1 MSGGLV
7 TKRSLQNEVTG
18 IDLQVPLYNEVR
30 GTMMTGHVEYQIIV
44 VTRLAAFKSS
54 KHKQEDTIQ
63 LLVSKKYSEFNEFYN
78 RLHAQY
84 SSISLPAMPRKV
96 VFVSEAD
103 IRERRLAFDALVKF
117 ISKNS
122 TLAACPELLEFLG
135 AKMNGNDFSNRNFA
149 IEEDS
154 ENEVS
159 FFQREETSTGVPRED
174 RSDMKP
180 INGDEQDSTEQGNV
194 KHHSQ
199 KNLLPEDN
207 SSDVKLLEEPELGAS
222 LLPPAGASLLPPARA
237 FLLPPVSLLPP
248 AGASAGCGADDDA
261 NELFRIE
268 DDFDKLL
275 QIKKCIKDE
284 LTSVPKTNPKPAL
297 LKKPE
302 TSVSS
307 GGQSLIVDQLKD
319 QIDVLKYIQENEST
333 AANDLELF

>member
-1 MSGGLV
+1 MFGGLV

-44 VTRLAAFKSS
+44 VTRLAAFKSP

-78 RLHAQY
+78 RLYAQY

-96 VFVSEAD
+96 LFVSEAD

-135 AKMNGNDFSNRNFA
+135 AKMNGSDFSNRNFA

-154 ENEVS
+154 ENNEVS
-159 FFQREETSTGVPRED
+159 FFQKEETSTGIPRED
-174 RSDMKP
+174 RSEMKL

-194 KHHSQ
+194 KHRSR
-199 KNLLPEDN
+199 KNVLPEGN

-222 LLPPAGASLLPPARA
+222 LLPPLGA
-237 FLLPPVSLLPP
+237 SLLPP
-248 AGASAGCGADDDA
+248 AGASAGCGAEDDA

-275 QIKKCIKDE
+275 QIKKCIKNE

-302 TSVSS
+302 TCISS

-319 QIDVLKYIQENEST
+319 QMDVLKYIQENEST